1 MLSSSRASSAS
12 TLLRMSEV
20 IAAPGGADRTAIA
33 ALSGP
38 NLAGEIARGLP
49 ASAVVA
55 AEDGETA
62 VASPI
67 GSGRREFRLYVNA
80 DIRRRRARAAR

>member
-1 MLSSSRASSAS
+1 MAPHLAPNADVLSVVKGLESG

-20 IAAPGGADRTAIA
+20 IAEAGGIAPARVA

-55 AEDGETA
+55 ADDPSWRR
-62 VASPI
+62 ASPS
-67 GSGRREFRLYVNA
+67 GSAGA
-80 DIRRRRARAAR
+80 SSGCT